1 VEVAEYAFTNRLID
15 EPAFAW
21 WAPHNLKKKTRL
33 VKLSKSRHIRKG
45 YKFGIR
51 VPNSIEEAIALDI
64 ENGNTLWQD
73 AIMKEANGVRIAFE
87 VKNDGK
93 PPPGFSHVQLMMIFD
108 IKMDF
113 TRKARLVARGDLTNT
128 PPALTYLLRCSML
141 RVRPRYTFL
150 DKPINSCL

>member
-21 WAPHNLKKKTRL
+21 WAPHNLKKKKRL

-73 AIMKEANGVRIAFE
+73 AIMKEANGVRTAFE
-87 VKNDGK
+87 VKEDGK

-108 IKMDF
+108 IKMYLS
-113 TRKARLVARGDLTNT
+113 RKARLVARGDLTNT

-141 RVRPRYTFL
+141 RAAALYLP
-150 DKPINSCL
+150 